1 MKSHASTP
9 VSRILDFTRTNPPIF
24 HGIKVDEDPQGFID
38 EVFKVV
44 HCMGVTSKEKVEL
57 ASYQLKDIAQVLFD
71 QWRDERLV
79 RAVQVDW
86 GVFKTTFLDRFS
98 PHRV

>member
-44 HCMGVTSKEKVEL
+44 DAMRVNFREKAEVD
-57 ASYQLKDIAQVLFD
+57 SY
-71 QWRDERLV
+71 
-79 RAVQVDW
+79 
-86 GVFKTTFLDRFS
+86 
-98 PHRV
+98 

>member
-1 MKSHASTP
+1 M
-9 VSRILDFTRTNPPIF
+9 NPPYF
-24 HGIKVDEDPQGFID
+24 HCTKVAEDPQGFID